1 MTSSEKIIVK
11 LFIEYE
17 FTKEELH
24 LEADEVL
31 QVKDEDLQQK
41 YRTRAITRAKN
52 KFIED
57 LYDFVV
63 YSNYSE
69 NTFKYEVIELKN
81 LTNG

>member
-57 LYDFVV
+57 LYDFAV
-63 YSNYSE
+63 YSK